1 MERPSSRTLSIR
13 CNWRKNW
20 ATPWPLSCAGK
31 NAAKAAGAA
40 TGKGALP
47 QTADPRSRARRF
59 EAERAGPALV
69 DHSAIAADQVEAV
82 GPSGIGLFDGIVHAI
97 DERREA
103 DPQSAHT
110 AIGHRESFALGARV
124 AEHDALANVAAH
136 LPDVAGVRLLDIDGV
151 EGDAIPIDIEQ
162 SIERGN
168 LPAKGRSSV
177 ASEDQHDGTRTAVGG
192 KLHGAVVVQGG
203 QAEIRGEVAG
213 VQPSAARPV
222 PQRLKWQHH
231 HEREGSLGN
240 DLPEDTGRLD
250 HRHK

>member
-1 MERPSSRTLSIR
+1 MERPSSRSLSIR
-13 CNWRKNW
+13 CNWRKKC
-20 ATPWPLSCAGK
+20 ATPWTRSCASK
-31 NAAKAAGAA
+31 NAGKDAGVT
-40 TGKGALP
+40 TGKVALQ
-47 QTADPRSRARRF
+47 QTADRRFQARRF

-103 DPQSAHT
+103 DPESAHT
-110 AIGHRESFALGARV
+110 AIGHLESFALGARI

-151 EGDAIPIDIEQ
+151 EGDAIPVGIEQ

-192 KLHGAVVVQGG
+192 ELHGAVVVQGG
-203 QAEIRGEVAG
+203 QAEIRSEEHTSEL
-213 VQPSAARPV
+213 Q
-222 PQRLKWQHH
+222 
-231 HEREGSLGN
+231 SL
-240 DLPEDTGRLD
+240 
-250 HRHK
+250 RHLVCR